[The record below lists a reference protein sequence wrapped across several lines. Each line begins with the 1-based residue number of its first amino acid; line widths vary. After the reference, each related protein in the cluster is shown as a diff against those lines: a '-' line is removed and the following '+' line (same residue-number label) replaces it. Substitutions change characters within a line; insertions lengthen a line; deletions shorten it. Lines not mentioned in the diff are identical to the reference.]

1 MFSSLIFVLFFT
13 SYFAV
18 AGNNKQKW
26 FFLKGK
32 FYKNVQDFNEKQKCN
47 MCDSLIFYYSI

>member
-26 FFLKGK
+26 SFLKGK